1 MNKHIRRLVGTALF
15 AAAILVGTMVLGV
28 PLPSGGYG
36 NFGDVF
42 VITAAF
48 FLGPVWGFAAA
59 GLGSALA
66 DILLGFAL
74 YAPATFI
81 IKGCM
86 AVLFACLCRSVRP
99 RAWFA
104 MSAFLAE
111 AVMVG
116 GYFLF
121 ESFLYGPGAALAN
134 VPGNMAQGVLGL
146 VLSSVIVITASA
158 SKPIMRYAAA
168 WKKG

>member
-1 MNKHIRRLVGTALF
+1 
-15 AAAILVGTMVLGV
+15 
-28 PLPSGGYG
+28 
-36 NFGDVF
+36 
-42 VITAAF
+42 
-48 FLGPVWGFAAA
+48 
-59 GLGSALA
+59 
-66 DILLGFAL
+66 
-74 YAPATFI
+74 
-81 IKGCM
+81 M

>member
-59 GLGSALA
+59 GLGSAER
-66 DILLGFAL
+66 
-74 YAPATFI
+74 
-81 IKGCM
+81 K
-86 AVLFACLCRSVRP
+86 SV
-99 RAWFA
+99 
-104 MSAFLAE
+104 
-111 AVMVG
+111 V
-116 GYFLF
+116 
-121 ESFLYGPGAALAN
+121 
-134 VPGNMAQGVLGL
+134 
-146 VLSSVIVITASA
+146 
-158 SKPIMRYAAA
+158 
-168 WKKG
+168 